1 MNQFTYVL
9 GLLLAVTTLFS
20 CDSKKNDKI
29 ALEKYPTTSPIVVD
43 TTYNTDYVADIQSI
57 QNVEIRTKVSGY
69 IEKIYVDE
77 GKFVKAGQ
85 LLLTINS
92 QALEKEVIKAK
103 ALVKNAIA
111 EAKTAELDLQNMK
124 TLAGKSIVSKTSL
137 EKAEAI
143 YAAALAR
150 IEEYR
155 ANQES
160 AQIQVSMTK
169 IRAPFD
175 GIINRIP
182 FKVGSLINEGT
193 LLTTLSNN
201 SSVYAYFNV
210 SEKEYLQYRE
220 RKNKKEDIE
229 ITLLLADNKEY
240 AYKGTIETVE
250 GEFDQS
256 TGNIAFRAKFPN
268 PDLLLKHGSSG
279 KILITNTIKNALII
293 PQKASFE
300 IQDKIYVYA
309 IDKDNRVRSRN
320 IEVKQRIQ
328 HLYVVES
335 GLKPTDRIIYE
346 GIQNLKEGDKV
357 FPEMNNMQQLI
368 SKL

>member
-20 CDSKKNDKI
+20 CDLKKNDKI

>member
-1 MNQFTYVL
+1 MNRFTLVVGLVL
-9 GLLLAVTTLFS
+9 AAATLFS
-20 CDSKKNDKI
+20 CDSKKNEKV

-43 TTYNTDYVADIQSI
+43 TTFNSDYVADIQSI

-124 TLAGKSIVSKTSL
+124 TLAGKNIVSKTSL
-137 EKAEAI
+137 EKAEAV

-155 ANQES
+155 AMQES

-220 RKNKKEDIE
+220 RKNNKEDVE
-229 ITLLLADNKEY
+229 ITLLLADNRPF
-240 AYKGTIETVE
+240 AYQGTIETVE

-279 KILITNTIKNALII
+279 KILLTNTIKNALII

-300 IQDKIYVYA
+300 IQDKIYVYT

-328 HLYVVES
+328 HLYVVKS
-335 GLKPTDRIIYE
+335 GLSPTDRIIYE